1 MEVRSPQRFRFNLEK
16 VNFIFI
22 VELLPKMFTN
32 FISSNLN
39 SDLEKIV
46 ESKLQAWRNKLYMQ
60 YNF

>member
-22 VELLPKMFTN
+22 VEFLPKMFTN
-32 FISSNLN
+32 FIFSNFY

-46 ESKLQAWRNKLYMQ
+46 ESKLHAWRNKLWMQ

>member
-22 VELLPKMFTN
+22 VELLPKMYTN
-32 FISSNLN
+32 FISYNLN

-46 ESKLQAWRNKLYMQ
+46 ESKLQAWRNKLWMQ